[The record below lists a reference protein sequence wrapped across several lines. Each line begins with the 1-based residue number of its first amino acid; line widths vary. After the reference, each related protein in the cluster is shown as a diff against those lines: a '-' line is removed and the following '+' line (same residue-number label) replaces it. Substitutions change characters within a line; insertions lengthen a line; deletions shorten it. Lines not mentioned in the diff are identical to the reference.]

1 MLYVNPGY
9 IELLDGDTSGA
20 TVNNGNSL
28 YFYNTKDAYN
38 LNISGCKEL
47 YIKLNVVKN
56 AANTRIYVYYGDTGT
71 IGVRLNE
78 DGTYNNWNYQE
89 KDSPLNLTP
98 KIGPLINGCEYEI
111 MIHTKSGTNDG
122 LKEIYFNGILDR
134 SFTGNINNGDAFPGI
149 EIQSDKSSVFFN
161 NIIIADFDITD
172 YHLTPV
178 DIKDYET
185 DFAKQSDGT
194 IKATAM
200 GQYIS
205 MHLDTD
211 DLKAKMQKVVGN
223 AEIVG
228 VNVGA
233 FNVGYNPD
241 VINAL
246 KSSVNGTDAETI
258 KLVNANA
265 AGKILL
271 VNPAGSKAWTLSGL
285 KSDTFKLTAEKV

>member
-20 TVNNGNSL
+20 TVNNGNNL
-28 YFYNTKDAYN
+28 YFYNTKNTYN
-38 LNISGCKEL
+38 LNISGYKEL
-47 YIKLNVVKN
+47 YIKLNMVKGD
-56 AANTRIYVYYGDTGT
+56 ADTRIYVFNEGKAPV
-71 IGVRLNE
+71 GVKLNS
-78 DGTYNNWNYQE
+78 DGTYNDWNFNN
-89 KDSPLNLTP
+89 SALNTTP
-98 KIGPLINGCEYEI
+98 KIGHLISGLEYEI
-111 MIHTKSGTNDG
+111 MIHAKSGNNDG
-122 LKEIYFNGILDR
+122 MKEIYFNGVLDR
-134 SFTGNINNGDAFPGI
+134 SFTGNINKGNAFPGI
-149 EIQSDKSSVFFN
+149 IIQADKPGVLFR

-185 DFAKQSDGT
+185 DFTNQSDGT
-194 IKATAM
+194 IKATAIE
-200 GQYIS
+200 QYIS

-211 DLKAKMQKVVGN
+211 DLKAKMQKVVEN

-228 VNVGA
+228 LNVGA
-233 FNVGYNPD
+233 FNVGYD
-241 VINAL
+241 SSIINAL

-271 VNPAGSKAWTLSGL
+271 VNPANSKAWTLSEL
-285 KSDTFKLTAEKV
+285 ESDTFKLTTEKV

>member
-9 IELLDGDTSGA
+9 IELLDKNMRGA
-20 TVNNGNSL
+20 TVTKGDHL
-28 YFYNTKDAYN
+28 CFYNKNEDYN
-38 LNISGCKEL
+38 INIPDCKEL
-47 YIKLNVVKN
+47 WIKLNVIKGGDDS
-56 AANTRIYVYYGDTGT
+56 RIYMYDYHNEY
-71 IGVRLNE
+71 IGVRLNGN
-78 DGTYNNWNYQE
+78 GTYNDWNFSNYVG
-89 KDSPLNLTP
+89 NVTP
-98 KIGPLINGCEYEI
+98 KVGSLADLYEFEV
-111 MIHTKSGTNDG
+111 MVHAKSGVSDG
-122 LKEIYFNGILDR
+122 IKEVYFNRILDSR
-134 SFTGNINNGDAFPGI
+134 FTGNINNGNAFPGI
-149 EIQSDKSSVFFN
+149 LLQSDNGRTFFR

-178 DIKDYET
+178 NIKDYET

-194 IKATAM
+194 IKATAI

-211 DLKAKMQKVVGN
+211 DLKAKMQKVVEN

-233 FNVGYNPD
+233 FNVGYD
-241 VINAL
+241 SSIVNAL

-265 AGKILL
+265 AGKVLL
-271 VNPAGSKAWTLSGL
+271 INPASSKAWTLSGL
-285 KSDTFKLTAEKV
+285 KSDIFKLTAEKV

>member
-20 TVNNGNSL
+20 TVNNSNNL
-28 YFYNTKDAYN
+28 YFYNTKNAYN

-47 YIKLNVVKN
+47 YIKLNVVKGD
-56 AANTRIYVYYGDTGT
+56 ADTRIYMYNVNVGA
-71 IGVRLNE
+71 IGVRLNK
-78 DGTYNNWNYQE
+78 DGTYNDWNFQD
-89 KDSPLNLTP
+89 KDSPQNLTP
-98 KIGPLINGCEYEI
+98 KIGTLINGHEYEI
-111 MIHTKSGTNDG
+111 MIHAKSGTNDG
-122 LKEIYFNGILDR
+122 LKEIYFNEILDR

-149 EIQSDKSSVFFN
+149 TIQADESSVLFN
-161 NIIIADFDITD
+161 NVIIADFDITD
-172 YHLTPV
+172 YHLAPV

-211 DLKAKMQKVVGN
+211 DLKAKMQKVVEN

-233 FNVGYNPD
+233 FNVGYD
-241 VINAL
+241 SSIVNAL

-271 VNPAGSKAWTLSGL
+271 VNPADSKDWSLSGL

>member
-9 IELLDGDTSGA
+9 IELLDGATSGA
-20 TVNNGNSL
+20 TVNNDGNL
-28 YFYNTKDAYN
+28 YFYNTYQAKGAYS
-38 LNISGCKEL
+38 LNISGYKEL
-47 YIKLNVVKN
+47 YIKLNVVKSSSDY
-56 AANTRIYVYYGDTGT
+56 RIYMLNTDSPVGA
-71 IGVRLNE
+71 RLNS
-78 DGTYNNWNYQE
+78 DGTYNDWNFNNSVI
-89 KDSPLNLTP
+89 DVTP
-98 KIGPLINGCEYEI
+98 KIGALIDTHEYEI
-111 MIHTKSGTNDG
+111 MIHAKSGTNDG

-134 SFTGNINNGDAFPGI
+134 SFTGNINNGNAFPGI
-149 EIQSDKSSVFFN
+149 FIQADQPSILFR

-194 IKATAM
+194 IKATVM

-211 DLKAKMQKVVGN
+211 DLKAKMQKVVEN

-228 VNVGA
+228 VNIGA
-233 FNVGYNPD
+233 FNV
-241 VINAL
+241 L

-271 VNPAGSKAWTLSGL
+271 ANPADSKAWTLSGL